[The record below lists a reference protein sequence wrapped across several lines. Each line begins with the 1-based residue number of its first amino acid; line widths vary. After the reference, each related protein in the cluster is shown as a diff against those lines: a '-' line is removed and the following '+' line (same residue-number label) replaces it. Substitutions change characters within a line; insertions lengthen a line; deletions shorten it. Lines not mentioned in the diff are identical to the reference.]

1 MWAALFGCDG
11 RGSTQP
17 RRDLKCQGEEYLGR
31 ARHPFREEA
40 EEEGGRILGGGDW
53 EEAVSGM

>member
-1 MWAALFGCDG
+1 
-11 RGSTQP
+11 
-17 RRDLKCQGEEYLGR
+17 LKCQGEEYLGR